1 MADLV
6 TRMVETAGFEMR
18 EDSDGHHL
26 VGIVA
31 PFGAIYDA
39 GQYLERFAPTAF
51 DKTIQ
56 ERGQNVALLEQHATD
71 RMPIGRAVAWE
82 KTPPGL
88 VADFLLARTAR
99 ADEARI
105 LAEDGFVSG
114 FSVGFIPVR
123 TRTLDLNGRPLR
135 ERVEVRLDHVGF
147 VRTPAY
153 DEARLISV
161 REFDPDD
168 HEVAPRLAK
177 YRHLLHEIGRADG

>member
-1 MADLV
+1 MTELH
-6 TRMVETAGFEMR
+6 TRHVDGVGFEIR
-18 EDSDGHHL
+18 NDDDGHHL
-26 VGIVA
+26 VGLVA
-31 PFGAIYDA
+31 PFGAVYDA

-51 DKTIQ
+51 DKTIR
-56 ERGQNVALLEQHATD
+56 ERGRTIALLEQHATD
-71 RMPIGRAVAWE
+71 RMPIGRAVEWE
-82 KTPPGL
+82 KRPEGL

-99 ADEARI
+99 ADEARA

-123 TRTLDLNGRPLR
+123 TRSLDLDGRPLR

-153 DEARLISV
+153 DDARLISV

-168 HEVAPRLAK
+168 VDQVPRLAK
-177 YRHLLHEIGRADG
+177 YRHLMRGGE